1 MLLYPKCPLCHQ
13 TTFLQN
19 KLCVLCIQ
27 LGLFCLFIRIENE
40 FIVEGE
46 GFFFMVVHLMLSYTE
61 RILKCLIHKTLSYMV
76 VAV

>member
-40 FIVEGE
+40 FIVEGDS
-46 GFFFMVVHLMLSYTE
+46 FFHGGAFDVKLYRKNIVVFDT
-61 RILKCLIHKTLSYMV
+61 
-76 VAV
+76 

>member
-40 FIVEGE
+40 FIVEGD
-46 GFFFMVVHLMLSYTE
+46 FFHGGAFDVKLYRKNIVVFDT
-61 RILKCLIHKTLSYMV
+61 
-76 VAV
+76 

>member
-19 KLCVLCIQ
+19 RLCVLCIQ

-46 GFFFMVVHLMLSYTE
+46 GFFFHGGAFDVKLYRKNIVVFDT
-61 RILKCLIHKTLSYMV
+61 
-76 VAV
+76 

>member
-46 GFFFMVVHLMLSYTE
+46 GFFFFHGGAFDVKLYRKNIVVFDT
-61 RILKCLIHKTLSYMV
+61 
-76 VAV
+76 